1 MLDLSGK
8 AGYKASTST
17 RNAEPADPKW
27 GLVPPDRYQHT
38 YETLPPVSNE
48 DRSLLFANGV
58 ATHNVPLVMQKSQEM
73 LDGIHTFDARFLE
86 FLRELVGELNDAF
99 TPELDE
105 NKFSLNG
112 IQASFDKIR
121 CVSGYPQTPMSYT
134 MVNNASY
141 RESLGLT
148 AGYTPRQFKIA
159 EETWRVVFACA
170 KVTSI
175 NVPKLSGGGMRRF
188 SHDVQW
194 KLAIAEW
201 LLEPGNIERV
211 LTLIE
216 KGDLLTLANEFEIVI
231 ATYYQKRG
239 QVDNIGK
246 DREVFDLDYALSNG
260 ARGVRDKADKRVIID
275 GKLWEDFSAMRMRV
289 IHAGPWAINCILQIV
304 ATTTMQALFDRFPKT
319 FHVNTDEEIKEGT
332 NGKYLMVTDVTEYDR
347 SMSKDAVEVPHYI
360 MKEKWDERLSTASRR
375 LYFSAYYAKPL
386 RPNKP
391 GEKQKGVWVGDPLAA
406 DDQVFAGNR
415 SGHAMTSLVAK
426 VNKVIDTLI
435 VIDLIY
441 PVLGRVKEFLEH
453 KMPMGVIN
461 NGDDEITWAFNESD
475 MVKFRALRAD
485 LKTGHYKVEAEV
497 GAGYSGRLL
506 VKTGPTS
513 YNPMPRL
520 QTPFEKLWVHERSIG
535 GLHRPYYPIGITTRI
550 EDLTKTENGRRAW
563 DIHMRVY
570 RKMMSPHFGDFTSI
584 LMRATSRM
592 QFKMPFDSFS
602 WADKAV
608 LEDRDK
614 IHYKVRPEDVSP
626 EVMEKSFAKIPPSVV
641 GRFLQRFYKGVLL

>member
-8 AGYKASTST
+8 AGYKVSTS
-17 RNAEPADPKW
+17 AGSVEHADPKW
-27 GLVPPDRYQHT
+27 NAVPPSRYQEV
-38 YETLPPVSNE
+38 YGTLPRVTRE
-48 DRSLLFANGV
+48 DRSLLFANGA
-58 ATHNVPLVMQKSQEM
+58 ATHHVPLVAKKSQEM
-73 LDGIHTFDARFLE
+73 LDGIHTFDPRFLE
-86 FLRELVGELNDAF
+86 FLRELVDELNDSF

-112 IQASFDKIR
+112 IQTGFDKLR
-121 CVSGYPQTPMSYT
+121 CVSGCPQTPMSYT

-148 AGYTPRQFKIA
+148 AGYTPRQLSIA
-159 EETWRVVFACA
+159 EEAWRVVFACA

-201 LLEPGNIERV
+201 LLEPSRIDQV
-211 LTLIE
+211 LALIE

-246 DREVFDLDYALSNG
+246 DREVFDLEYALSNG
-260 ARGVRDKADKRVIID
+260 ARGTRGKADKRVIID
-275 GKLWEDFSAMRMRV
+275 GKLWEDFSAMRTRV
-289 IHAGPWAINCILQIV
+289 IHAGPWALNCILQIV

-319 FHVNTDEEIKEGT
+319 FHVNTDDQIKEGT

-347 SMSKDAVEVPHYI
+347 SMSKDAVEVLHRV
-360 MKEKWDERLSTASRR
+360 MKERLDERLSTASRR

-386 RPNKP
+386 RPNEP

-435 VIDLIY
+435 VIDRIY
-441 PVLGRVKEFLEH
+441 PVLSRVKEFLEH

-461 NGDDEITWAFNESD
+461 NGDDEITWALNEAD

-485 LKTGHYKVEAEV
+485 LTVGHYKVEAEV

-513 YNPMPRL
+513 YTPMPRL
-520 QTPFEKLWVHERSIG
+520 QTPFEKLWVNERSIG
-535 GLHRPYYPIGITTRI
+535 GLHRPYYPIGITARI
-550 EDLTKTENGRRAW
+550 DDLTKTENGRHAW

-570 RKMMSPHFGDFTSI
+570 RKKMAPHFGDFTSL

-592 QFKMPFDSFS
+592 KFKMSFDRLS
-602 WADKAV
+602 WADRAV

-614 IHYKVRPEDVSP
+614 IHYKVRPEDVST
-626 EVMEKSFAKIPPSVV
+626 EVMEKSFAKIPPSIV
-641 GRFLQRFYKGVLL
+641 GRFLQQFYRGILI